1 MKAGKDTVN
10 HGAGQAGT
18 DRRGA
23 TSARPASR
31 TTAKVLDAVRGAILD
46 GELSPGEQLRQQIW
60 ADRCGVSRPPVREA
74 LEILSNEGLL
84 THELNQGYFVAKF
97 SNEEVEQLYTMRDLL
112 EAEALRTLE
121 WPTPEVLTELSGHVD
136 RIEAEALAGRPDL
149 ARGAMADLY
158 LSIYRLC
165 HRALIIAEIERLWA
179 RTASYRAHNYDI
191 LAAPQESTVQF
202 RLILDALAA
211 QDRERLAELL
221 QRPVVSILARARA
234 AIARVAASDG

>member
-1 MKAGKDTVN
+1 MKVSNDAVN
-10 HGAGQAGT
+10 SGAEQAGT
-18 DRRGA
+18 DRRA
-23 TSARPASR
+23 AASTRPASS
-31 TTAKVLDAVRGAILD
+31 TTAKVLDAIRGAIVN
-46 GELSPGEQLRQQIW
+46 GELSPGEQLRQQAW
-60 ADRCGVSRPPVREA
+60 AERCGVSRPPVREA

-84 THELNQGYFVAKF
+84 THGLNQGYFVAKF
-97 SNEEVEQLYTMRDLL
+97 SNDEVEQLYTMRDLL

-121 WPTPEVLTELSGHVD
+121 WPSPEVLAELSAHVD
-136 RIEAEALAGRPDL
+136 RIEAEAMAGRPDL

-165 HRALIIAEIERLWA
+165 HRTLIIAEIERLWA

-211 QDRERLAELL
+211 QDRERLTERL
-221 QRPVVSILARARA
+221 QRPVVTILSRARSAISRA
-234 AIARVAASDG
+234 ATSDS

>member
-1 MKAGKDTVN
+1 MKVGKDAVN
-10 HGAGQAGT
+10 SDAERAGT
-18 DRRGA
+18 ERRAA

-31 TTAKVLDAVRGAILD
+31 TTAKVLDAIRGAILN

-84 THELNQGYFVAKF
+84 THGLNQGYFVAKF
-97 SNEEVEQLYTMRDLL
+97 SNDEIEQLYTMRDLL
-112 EAEALRTLE
+112 ESEAIRTLE
-121 WPTPEVLTELSGHVD
+121 WPTAAELAELSAHVE
-136 RIEAEALAGRPDL
+136 RIEAEAKAGRPDL

-165 HRALIIAEIERLWA
+165 RRTLIIAEIERLWA
-179 RTASYRAHNYDI
+179 RTVSYRAHNYDI
-191 LAAPQESTVQF
+191 LAAPEESAAQF
-202 RLILDALAA
+202 RLILDTLAA
-211 QDRERLAELL
+211 QDRERLSELL

-234 AIARVAASDG
+234 AISHTAAADS

>member
-1 MKAGKDTVN
+1 MSKDAVN
-10 HGAGQAGT
+10 SGAE
-18 DRRGA
+18 
-23 TSARPASR
+23 PASR
-31 TTAKVLDAVRGAILD
+31 TTAKVLDAIRGAILN

-97 SNEEVEQLYTMRDLL
+97 SNDEVEQLYTMRDLL
-112 EAEALRTLE
+112 ESEALRTLE
-121 WPTPEVLTELSGHVD
+121 WPAAETLAELSAHVD

-165 HRALIIAEIERLWA
+165 HRTLIIAEIERLWA
-179 RTASYRAHNYDI
+179 RTAAYRAHNYDI

-202 RLILDALAA
+202 RLIVDALAA
-211 QDRERLAELL
+211 QDRPRLTELL
-221 QRPVVSILARARA
+221 QRPVVTILARARA
-234 AIARVAASDG
+234 ANARTAAADG